1 MVGGIRMGLMDRD
14 YMYEDGSP
22 KKNNSDNRKQNKG
35 KPRSVTILKV
45 LVFMVFILFVLHQIG
60 LL

>member
-1 MVGGIRMGLMDRD
+1 MGLMDRD